1 MAYWGIAYA
10 LSPNIN
16 APMSRDQE
24 RRAYEAV
31 QKAKTKVAGVTPPE
45 RAYINALAVRYS
57 ITPDADRAA
66 LGCGLCRE
74 HATTAPARSDGCRCR
89 DDVCRGADE
98 YAAMGL
104 LDT

>member
-1 MAYWGIAYA
+1 LCLIYAFNHAEAIRSFEEAARIDPEVAMAYWGIAYA

-57 ITPDADRAA
+57 IAPDADRAA
-66 LGCGLCRE
+66 LGCGLC
-74 HATTAPARSDGCRCR
+74 
-89 DDVCRGADE
+89 
-98 YAAMGL
+98 
-104 LDT
+104 